1 MASGDMHE
9 GYGFLQYYL
18 LVICLFISILRA
30 FLVPFLF
37 EYFTIGVDF
46 KFADRKCLILE
57 NFLIRNCG
65 CYKPCTMGNP
75 GCCEGL
81 IVIL

>member
-1 MASGDMHE
+1 MYERVSVRWLVGPSVP
-9 GYGFLQYYL
+9 L
-18 LVICLFISILRA
+18 LLFGLLGA
-30 FLVPFLF
+30 TNAVYTALYLF

-46 KFADRKCLILE
+46 KFADRKCLILKK
-57 NFLIRNCG
+57 FLIQNCG